1 MDNRRFD
8 ACMERIR
15 SGDRD
20 ALKEIYTEYAGYI
33 FHMICGIVGNRESA
47 EDVASEFF
55 IRLWEKAD
63 RYQPGNGH
71 KTWITQIARNMAID
85 HLRSHSREIPYD
97 HTQGY
102 HEAGEAEEARL
113 QAAAAGAG
121 TEYVKDISEEV
132 TARLSV
138 EQALMQLKPE
148 QREIVHLKVM
158 GDLTFQEIAKT
169 LGIPMGTVTWRYRQA
184 IKILRRCGYEA

>member
-1 MDNRRFD
+1 MENRRFD
-8 ACMERIR
+8 ECMERIR
-15 SGDRD
+15 SGDKD
-20 ALKEIYTEYAGYI
+20 ALKDIYTEYAGYI
-33 FHMICGIVGNRESA
+33 FHMISGIVGNRENA
-47 EDVASEFF
+47 EDITSEFF
-55 IRLWEKAD
+55 IRLWDKAD

-85 HLRSHSREIPYD
+85 YLRAHNREIPYD

-102 HEAGEAEEARL
+102 HEAGESQDVEA
-113 QAAAAGAG
+113 QTAATG

-132 TARLSV
+132 TERLTV
-138 EQALMQLKPE
+138 EQVLSQLKPE

-158 GDLTFQEIAKT
+158 GDLTFKEIAKM

-184 IKILRRCGYEA
+184 IKTLRRCGYEA